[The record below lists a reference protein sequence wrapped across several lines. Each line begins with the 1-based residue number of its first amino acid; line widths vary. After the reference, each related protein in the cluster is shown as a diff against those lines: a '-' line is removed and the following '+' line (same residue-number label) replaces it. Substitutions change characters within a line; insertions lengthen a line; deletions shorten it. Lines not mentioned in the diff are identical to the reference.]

1 LGAEQGVFEGA
12 HVKLNHIEI
21 EATVEELEAS
31 PVLVK
36 LLTRLTGR
44 SSVSHE
50 REDEFEDDES
60 REHNNVDGADVP
72 GVASAGQSV
81 VKAQL
86 ASNPAAEHFRRFL
99 AETSGWPDVAVHG
112 IKPKGSQAGAP
123 LDYTRYLRIR
133 RTGSQLGGFAYVF
146 AGDGHINFRLVFD
159 SDEELHSIATGA
171 WRPTTGHRA
180 YRASIRIVDQNTLDQ
195 ALQLARMA
203 YERT

>member
-1 LGAEQGVFEGA
+1 MKF
-12 HVKLNHIEI
+12 NHIEI

-36 LLTRLTGR
+36 LLTGLARR
-44 SSVSHE
+44 SSESHE
-50 REDEFEDDES
+50 YDDEFESADDES
-60 REHNNVDGADVP
+60 REHTNVDGADVP

-99 AETSGWPDVAVHG
+99 AEASGWPDVAVHG

-133 RTGSQLGGFAYVF
+133 RTGSQLGGFAYVY
-146 AGDGHINFRLVFD
+146 AVDGHVNFRLAFD
-159 SDEELHSIATGA
+159 SNEELHSIAPGA

-180 YRASIRIVDQNTLDQ
+180 YRVSIRIIDQSTLDQ
-195 ALQLARMA
+195 ALQLARTA